1 MKELNIKGCWNLQE
15 VEEGWS
21 WWTSGLVDKSEKEDQ
36 VQWACNRKVPGN
48 ASGSLRSIQ
57 PYYHIK
63 GGEPPIGTILLPQG
77 RQKTEER
84 SKGLKVRLCPT
95 SHSHKLS
102 KSRFPHHSTLPI
114 IAMRAFPPGR
124 ITETVHHPQESPIL
138 SPIGDRCCE
147 ASPSMHSLMLLLQ
160 GTPPSLRDESG
171 IAVNLRHHNL
181 DFHTRCPHK
190 LVLYYEY
197 IESLS
202 ICSHAP
208 LCLCFGSLTMRLVDI
223 LRAGFKTHF
232 RHEGKFKRSR
242 VDQGSHSVAW
252 RLPPLWLSPHSPAST
267 AVTGAFQHFRT
278 LTLSHRSARY

>member
-48 ASGSLRSIQ
+48 ASGSLRSLQ

-124 ITETVHHPQESPIL
+124 ITETVHVPAKVSYSIP
-138 SPIGDRCCE
+138 DRR
-147 ASPSMHSLMLLLQ
+147 
-160 GTPPSLRDESG
+160 PSLRIIPVHVFVDAPAPRNS
-171 IAVNLRHHNL
+171 
-181 DFHTRCPHK
+181 TCPARRIWH
-190 LVLYYEY
+190 
-197 IESLS
+197 
-202 ICSHAP
+202 CSQ
-208 LCLCFGSLTMRLVDI
+208 S
-223 LRAGFKTHF
+223 
-232 RHEGKFKRSR
+232 SS
-242 VDQGSHSVAW
+242 SHP
-252 RLPPLWLSPHSPAST
+252 RLPHAMST
-267 AVTGAFQHFRT
+267 QACIV
-278 LTLSHRSARY
+278 L